1 MDNSIRKGITAE
13 YGFYF
18 SNWGYYYFSAGY
30 FYCKKIK
37 EPLSNELYSVADSRK
52 PNQVSGYKPNYTFF
66 EYIQGRLIMG
76 LLFLYI
82 KN

>member
-52 PNQVSGYKPNYTFF
+52 PN
-66 EYIQGRLIMG
+66 
-76 LLFLYI
+76 
-82 KN
+82 